1 MRFIIFKPFINY
13 IFRNLFQLDNF
24 SKANTLITK
33 GKQCPFYNCSMK
45 AFSNI
50 STHFTARHRK
60 LKEKEIYKNS
70 VLLKYSNIY
79 KKTKT
84 FTQKLKPN
92 NDFYEKVH
100 PEYYEKLSQ
109 KSLNPF
115 RRWFHKKR
123 YEILNNLVKESY
135 QEGKI
140 IVDMGCGSSTW
151 NQNKL
156 PVIGI
161 DINKTML
168 EHAKQTEKLKDYIC
182 TDLENTTLPNSF
194 ADIVILSEIIEHV
207 ENPKKVLEEAARIA
221 KPNAKII
228 ITVPYDSLLSLWY
241 PLFNAQC
248 LFYGYIL
255 NKPFYKDFGGHIHH
269 FTPKK
274 IKKTLEETNLKVLK
288 QFHNK
293 RLTIYNICIK

>member
-70 VLLKYSNIY
+70 VLLKY
-79 KKTKT
+79 K
-84 FTQKLKPN
+84 
-92 NDFYEKVH
+92 
-100 PEYYEKLSQ
+100 
-109 KSLNPF
+109 
-115 RRWFHKKR
+115 
-123 YEILNNLVKESY
+123 
-135 QEGKI
+135 
-140 IVDMGCGSSTW
+140 
-151 NQNKL
+151 NKL
-156 PVIGI
+156 PVIGV
-161 DINKTML
+161 DINKAML
-168 EHAKQTEKLKDYIC
+168 EHAKQKGNLKEYIC
-182 TDLENTTLPNSF
+182 VNLENITLTDNF

-207 ENPKKVLEEAARIA
+207 EDPQKVLEEATRIA

-228 ITVPYDSLLSLWY
+228 ISVPYDSPLSLWY
-241 PLFNAQC
+241 PLFNIQC
-248 LFYGYIL
+248 LVYGYL
-255 NKPFYKDFGGHIHH
+255 LSKPFYKDFGGHIHH
-269 FTPKK
+269 FTPGK
-274 IKKTLEETNLKVLK
+274 IKQVIEKTKLKVIK

-293 RLTIYNICIK
+293 RFTIYTICTK

>member
-84 FTQKLKPN
+84 FTQKLKP
-92 NDFYEKVH
+92 
-100 PEYYEKLSQ
+100 
-109 KSLNPF
+109 
-115 RRWFHKKR
+115 
-123 YEILNNLVKESY
+123 INNLLKESY

-228 ITVPYDSLLSLWY
+228 ITVPYDSLLSLW
-241 PLFNAQC
+241 N
-248 LFYGYIL
+248 
-255 NKPFYKDFGGHIHH
+255 
-269 FTPKK
+269 
-274 IKKTLEETNLKVLK
+274 
-288 QFHNK
+288 
-293 RLTIYNICIK
+293 